1 MISQNNETSLNTEI
15 ALSSPGSAHPATCT
29 KAFRNR
35 SWPGIVVALLLLLA
49 AAWWAMV
56 DPDLAN
62 DPSLDPAS
70 ARLGGE
76 ATGADASGGGSGAAS
91 TNLGTGVAS
100 VNPDDKP
107 RGDAQTEANQQEM
120 VASGNDA
127 PETVRVIPR
136 IGFTPLEEPP
146 VAAPKVAVVPS
157 PTGGQGRGGTGGR
170 AGGSGTSF
178 MGIETKAERICYIL
192 DFSGSMYSHD
202 RPKSPKIMHMLLE
215 LKRSVTQLPDD
226 HSFYVIF
233 FDDDDLPMGPTSMV
247 RATSGNRS
255 QWFKWS
261 DDAVFG
267 PDAGGGTD
275 PSGALEYALEKLKP
289 DAIYLLTDGGFDTA
303 KSMEAINRHNSDRHC
318 QINTVGFH
326 DRSNEA
332 GMQQIAQDNRGEYK
346 YIPPPQSQS
355 PPGP

>member
-1 MISQNNETSLNTEI
+1 MNHEI
-15 ALSSPGSAHPATCT
+15 TVPPSSSTTHAACT
-29 KAFRNR
+29 RPFRNR
-35 SWPGIVVALLLLLA
+35 SLPGIAAALLLMLA

-56 DPDLAN
+56 DPNAAL
-62 DPSLDPAS
+62 DPSLDPAT

-76 ATGADASGGGSGAAS
+76 ALGTDAAGGGSGAAS
-91 TNLGTGVAS
+91 TGSGSGVAS
-100 VNPDDKP
+100 INPDDQP
-107 RGDAQTEANQQEM
+107 RGDAQTEANQQEL

-136 IGFTPLEEPP
+136 IGFTPAEEPP
-146 VAAPKVAVVPS
+146 VAASKVTVVPL
-157 PTGGQGRGGTGGR
+157 PPGGQGRGGTGGR

-178 MGIETKAERICYIL
+178 MGIETKAQRICYIL
-192 DFSGSMYSHD
+192 DFSGSMYSAD

-247 RATSGNRS
+247 RATSGNRA

-267 PDAGGGTD
+267 PDSGGGTD
-275 PSGALEYALEKLKP
+275 PSGALNYALENLKP
-289 DAIYLLTDGGFDTA
+289 DAIYLLTDGGFDTGR
-303 KSMEAINRHNSDRHC
+303 SLEVINLHNADRHC

-332 GMQQIAQDNRGEYK
+332 GMQQIAKENRGEYK
-346 YIPPPQSQS
+346 YIPPPQSQGA
-355 PPGP
+355 PVP